1 MIIHELSIK
10 YIYIY
15 IYNHQPDFVNH
26 YHGKCYVIYHIYPH
40 MISVISSILI
50 IIIAY
55 LVGDVRDSSRVSYL
69 SAGGRSAAG
78 KPMRAATAR
87 RDGDGR
93 VHTPGADGSH
103 GELRLVVEVLRI
115 FLI

>member
-10 YIYIY
+10 Y

-87 RDGDGR
+87 RETAMEEFTHL
-93 VHTPGADGSH
+93 VPMGAMGNC
-103 GELRLVVEVLRI
+103 GWWLKC
-115 FLI
+115 